1 MIAGVRIENTSQEY
15 QGNQYDA
22 DEDENTLTDKV
33 SDSYI
38 NILPGLHL
46 KYDFNKTT
54 ILRAAWTNT
63 LARPNYFSLVPYRE
77 ITREDN
83 EIAIGNPD
91 LIPTT
96 SMNFDLMFE
105 NTLKPLVLFLPAFSI
120 KTSKISL
127 LQKPVKITCSKVQ
140 PGILTVSLSME
151 EMQQFLVLR
160 QQHSVNS
167 TFCPDFGKVLDCMPT
182 TPIQPAV

>member
-54 ILRAAWTNT
+54 I
-63 LARPNYFSLVPYRE
+63 
-77 ITREDN
+77 
-83 EIAIGNPD
+83 
-91 LIPTT
+91 
-96 SMNFDLMFE
+96 
-105 NTLKPLVLFLPAFSI
+105 
-120 KTSKISL
+120 
-127 LQKPVKITCSKVQ
+127 
-140 PGILTVSLSME
+140 
-151 EMQQFLVLR
+151 
-160 QQHSVNS
+160 
-167 TFCPDFGKVLDCMPT
+167 
-182 TPIQPAV
+182 